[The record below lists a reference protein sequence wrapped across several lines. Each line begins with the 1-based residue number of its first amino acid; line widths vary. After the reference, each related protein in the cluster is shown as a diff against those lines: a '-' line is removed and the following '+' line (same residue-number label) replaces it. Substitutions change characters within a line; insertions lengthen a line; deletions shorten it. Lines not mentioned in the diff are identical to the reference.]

1 MLFDSTQSLQ
11 ILEVAVGLELYSP
24 SDNTRP
30 TVYVVSKWF
39 DDNTWPEILKLLP
52 TLKPPKR
59 VALATGKTYAFAKVS
74 MLDSLVVSATVIIA
88 QEPTAVTWRRTV
100 TLEVV

>member
-39 DDNTWPEILKLLP
+39 DDNT
-52 TLKPPKR
+52 
-59 VALATGKTYAFAKVS
+59 
-74 MLDSLVVSATVIIA
+74 
-88 QEPTAVTWRRTV
+88 
-100 TLEVV
+100 